1 MSKHTKLAERGENF
15 EYHSICQII
24 SRQLETSADKN
35 LTMNAIM
42 KRIKEFSSKY
52 NLSFIPKNTDIIRYL
67 PEDSKIRKL
76 MLVRPVKTASGVL
89 VIAIM
94 AKPYPCPHGKCIY
107 CPGGVEYNIPLS
119 YTGKEPVTIL
129 AQKSEYESP
138 KTDMFEVVSSIL
150 TWT

>member
-1 MSKHTKLAERGENF
+1 
-15 EYHSICQII
+15 
-24 SRQLETSADKN
+24 
-35 LTMNAIM
+35 M

-76 MLVRPVKTASGVL
+76 MLVRPIKTASGVL

-129 AQKSEYESP
+129 AQKSEYRSP
-138 KTDMFEVVSSIL
+138 KTDMFEVCLKHIHVDMIFPR
-150 TWT
+150 